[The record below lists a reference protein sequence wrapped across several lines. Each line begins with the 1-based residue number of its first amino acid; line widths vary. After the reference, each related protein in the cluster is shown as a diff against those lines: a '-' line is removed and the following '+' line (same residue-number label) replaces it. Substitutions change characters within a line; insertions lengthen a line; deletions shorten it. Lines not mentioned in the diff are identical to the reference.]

1 MINLNKLSTEKN
13 NPNSKNIELQEN
25 YEILKRI
32 NEEDKKVAF
41 CVEKKLGDISKIM
54 DAKVENYK
62 ENTRIIYMGAGTSGR
77 LGILDAS
84 ECPPTYG
91 VSPEL
96 VQGLIAGGKEAV
108 FLSQENAEDNKEQ
121 GKKDLMDIN
130 LTKNDIVI
138 GLAASG
144 RTPYVIGGIEY
155 ANSLGSITGSITCS
169 ENSELSSISR
179 YPIEVI
185 VGPEIVTG
193 STRMKSGTAQKMI
206 LNMISTNLMIK
217 LGKVFSGY
225 MVDVKATNKK
235 LIERAKYIIMETT
248 NSTYENAERALI
260 ESGNDVKVAI
270 VMLILLVDKKTAEKK
285 LNNYKNNISKLIHDS
300 TNDN

>member
-41 CVEKKLGDISKIM
+41 CVEKKLGDISKLM
-54 DAKVENYK
+54 DAIVENYK

-206 LNMISTNLMIK
+206 LNMISTNIMIK
-217 LGKVFSGY
+217 LGKV
-225 MVDVKATNKK
+225 
-235 LIERAKYIIMETT
+235 I
-248 NSTYENAERALI
+248 
-260 ESGNDVKVAI
+260 
-270 VMLILLVDKKTAEKK
+270 
-285 LNNYKNNISKLIHDS
+285 
-300 TNDN
+300 